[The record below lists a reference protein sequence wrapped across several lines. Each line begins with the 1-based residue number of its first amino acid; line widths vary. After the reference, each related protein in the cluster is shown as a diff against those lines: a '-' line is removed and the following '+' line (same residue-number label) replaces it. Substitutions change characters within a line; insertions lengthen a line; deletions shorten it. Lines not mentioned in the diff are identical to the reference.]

1 MILENKKF
9 NYNLNELLFY
19 LSIVLI
25 LLCAVPVK
33 AQQTSR
39 ALRCY
44 QYSQELIKQQ
54 KYSDADVFLTQGIT
68 KYPRS
73 EKLLLLRATNRANNL
88 GKIHEA
94 INDYSLILRMNPK
107 NYKIFFRRGVW
118 LYKLGQYALALK
130 DFNRTISLKP
140 KYSKAYLERAKVYA
154 LWGDHKRAKMDLN
167 ILVKINPSYK
177 KAADI
182 LYSKIIQGRRDL

>member
-1 MILENKKF
+1 MIIDKKIF
-9 NYNLNELLFY
+9 NFKLSELFFY
-19 LSIVLI
+19 LSIVLL

-33 AQQTSR
+33 AQQSSR
-39 ALRCY
+39 TLRCY
-44 QYSQELIKQQ
+44 QYSQGLIKQQ
-54 KYSDADVFLTQGIT
+54 KYSDADMFLTQGIM
-68 KYPRS
+68 KDPRS

-88 GKIHEA
+88 GKIYEA
-94 INDYSLILRMNPK
+94 INDYSLILRLNPK

-154 LWGDHKRAKMDLN
+154 LLGDYKRAKMDLN
-167 ILVKINPSYK
+167 TLVKINPSYK
-177 KAADI
+177 RAADT
-182 LYSKIIQGRRDL
+182 LYSRIIQGRRDL

>member
-1 MILENKKF
+1 M
-9 NYNLNELLFY
+9 
-19 LSIVLI
+19 
-25 LLCAVPVK
+25 
-33 AQQTSR
+33 
-39 ALRCY
+39 
-44 QYSQELIKQQ
+44 
-54 KYSDADVFLTQGIT
+54 FLTQGIM
-68 KYPRS
+68 KDPRS

-118 LYKLGQYALALK
+118 LSKLGQYALALK

-154 LWGDHKRAKMDLN
+154 LFGDHKRAKMDLN
-167 ILVKINPSYK
+167 TLVKINPSYK
-177 KAADI
+177 RAADT
-182 LYSKIIQGRRDL
+182 LYSRIIQGRRDL